1 VTREKKAVEAVWVV
15 GETRDG
21 TRYVVDVTSGAA
33 FEIVPENKGHSEA
46 EKTGRG
52 EAVVPIGK
60 VSSAAV
66 RGEAIRAVNE
76 HSDETTFISAGR
88 AAEIIG
94 VQPSAIRVAVMKETL
109 RVARTA
115 MAGKVSANEF
125 KLADV
130 IHYRDTIAGSGRPA
144 KEKKHD
150 EKSG

>member
-46 EKTGRG
+46 
-52 EAVVPIGK
+52 VIPVGK

-94 VQPSAIRVAVMKETL
+94 VRPSAIRVAVMKGTL